1 MHYFLSWSLA
11 AFSSSCRPRRVIPG
25 GRDPGCPIYRVL
37 GKYEK
42 SGGGREV
49 EVEVVVAMVVVV
61 VVVAEAAEAA
71 EAAAATA
78 VRPETKCRSS
88 KLSAKF
94 RVQSQNALD
103 EECRAKKALNLLEA
117 RDRRIAF
124 LERRVAELEET
135 AIGMHTMSLRA
146 SSTLSSLDDPT
157 NKDAYYSITQSEQSI
172 KLENDYKNLDSS
184 SNEHDQAYDQSQRFS
199 MNQTMVPN
207 LKLSSSTS
215 YTDKEIFSTPALDM
229 TYQKISNYLYVGSSD
244 ISTNYEMKSRS
255 ISETIR
261 DYGNEKSPI
270 EDNRSTFVSN
280 IDIEK
285 RSKKKDELKFHSQ
298 KNEEITYMLPK
309 SRNCNTGFP
318 SRVSS
323 SVAWIRTKRNFRK
336 KIRPFATRVKRQQK
350 GDQRA
355 EKIDVSS
362 F

>member
-1 MHYFLSWSLA
+1 M
-11 AFSSSCRPRRVIPG
+11 
-25 GRDPGCPIYRVL
+25 
-37 GKYEK
+37 
-42 SGGGREV
+42 
-49 EVEVVVAMVVVV
+49 
-61 VVVAEAAEAA
+61 
-71 EAAAATA
+71 
-78 VRPETKCRSS
+78 
-88 KLSAKF
+88 
-94 RVQSQNALD
+94 D

-124 LERRVAELEET
+124 LEKRVAELEET

-157 NKDAYYSITQSEQSI
+157 NKDAYYSITQSEQSV

-199 MNQTMVPN
+199 MNQTMIPN

-215 YTDKEIFSTPALDM
+215 YTDKEIFTTPALDM

-362 F
+362 FR

>member
-1 MHYFLSWSLA
+1 MQKLK
-11 AFSSSCRPRRVIPG
+11 VI
-25 GRDPGCPIYRVL
+25 
-37 GKYEK
+37 
-42 SGGGREV
+42 REV
-49 EVEVVVAMVVVV
+49 SS
-61 VVVAEAAEAA
+61 AEPVDLSGSLLPGKREDYRNG
-71 EAAAATA
+71 ATPTA
-78 VRPETKCRSS
+78 
-88 KLSAKF
+88 
-94 RVQSQNALD
+94 NALD

-124 LERRVAELEET
+124 LEKRVAELEET

-157 NKDAYYSITQSEQSI
+157 NKDAYYSITQSEQSV

-261 DYGNEKSPI
+261 DYRNETSPI

-318 SRVSS
+318 SKVSS

-362 F
+362 FRIASRISGPPARTSWIFPSSASSVTLGARLDVKMHVIS